1 MYNIMVLSLD
11 SIFSQYP
18 LLLNIIPIVSLLFVS
33 YIAFKITRIILIKIL
48 VPQIKKSKTKL
59 DDSFLKNKLFL
70 KISYVIPLLIIY
82 NFSYV
87 ITDNVSISS
96 SFLDIVITIISIF
109 VFARIIDAFLSSITD
124 AYSKKYKRIPLK
136 SYIQIVKI
144 FVFIFAALIAISVLS
159 GRSPWVLLG
168 SLGAISAVLL
178 LIFRDTI
185 LSFMANL
192 QISSN
197 NLIQLHDWVE
207 APAFGADGDVIEI
220 ALHTIK
226 VQNWDKTI
234 TVIPTHKLIDSSFK
248 NWRGMEESG
257 GRRIK
262 RAINIDMSSIK
273 FCNESMIEKYMQ
285 IDLLSDYLKE
295 KIDDISDLQKKKS
308 VKIGLNSRQL
318 TNVGTF
324 REYVKSY
331 LRNHAKVN
339 HDMTFLIRQLSPTEN
354 GLPLEIYVFSN
365 DNEWINYE
373 NIQADIFDHLLAAV
387 SYFDLRVFQHPSG
400 HDFNKFSNN

>member
-1 MYNIMVLSLD
+1 MISLLD

-18 LLLNIIPIVSLLFVS
+18 ILINIVPIVALFLISYVS
-33 YIAFKITRIILIKIL
+33 FKFTRIILIKIL
-48 VPQIKKSKTKL
+48 VPQIKKSKTQL

-70 KISYVIPLLIIY
+70 KISYVVPLLIIY
-82 NFSYV
+82 NFSFV
-87 ITDNVSISS
+87 ITDNLQISS
-96 SFLDIVITIISIF
+96 SFLNVVITLISIF
-109 VFARIIDAFLSSITD
+109 IFARIIDAFLSSITD

-144 FVFIFAALIAISVLS
+144 FVFIFAALLGISILS
-159 GRSPWVLLG
+159 GQSPWVLIG

-185 LSFMANL
+185 LSLMANL

-197 NLIQLHDWVE
+197 NLIQLHDWIE

-273 FCNESMIEKYMQ
+273 FCNESMVEKYMQ
-285 IDLLSDYLKE
+285 IDLLTDYLKQ
-295 KIDDISDLQKKKS
+295 KTDDIGKSEKKKNIN
-308 VKIGLNSRQL
+308 IGLNSRQL

-324 REYVKSY
+324 REYVKAY

-387 SYFDLRVFQHPSG
+387 SYFDLRVFQHP
-400 HDFNKFSNN
+400 

>member
-1 MYNIMVLSLD
+1 MISFLD

-18 LLLNIIPIVSLLFVS
+18 ILINILPIAVLFLISYVS
-33 YIAFKITRIILIKIL
+33 FKFTRIILIKIL
-48 VPQIKKSKTKL
+48 IPQIKKSKTQL

-87 ITDNVSISS
+87 IADNLQISS
-96 SFLDIVITIISIF
+96 SFLNVVITLISIF
-109 VFARIIDAFLSSITD
+109 IFARIIDAFLSSITD

-144 FVFIFAALIAISVLS
+144 FVFIFAALLGISILS
-159 GRSPWVLLG
+159 GQSPWVLIG

-185 LSFMANL
+185 LSLMANL

-197 NLIQLHDWVE
+197 NLIQLHDWIE

-273 FCNESMIEKYMQ
+273 FCNESMVEKYMQ
-285 IDLLSDYLKE
+285 IDLLTDYLQQKT
-295 KIDDISDLQKKKS
+295 DDISKLEKKKS
-308 VKIGLNSRQL
+308 INVGLNSRQL

-324 REYVKSY
+324 REYVKAY

-365 DNEWINYE
+365 DNEWVNYE

-400 HDFNKFSNN
+400 HDFNKFLNN

>member
-1 MYNIMVLSLD
+1 MISFLD

-18 LLLNIIPIVSLLFVS
+18 ILINILPIAALFLISYVS
-33 YIAFKITRIILIKIL
+33 FKFTRIILIKIL
-48 VPQIKKSKTKL
+48 IPQIKKSKTQL

-87 ITDNVSISS
+87 IADNLQISS
-96 SFLDIVITIISIF
+96 SFLNVVITLISIF
-109 VFARIIDAFLSSITD
+109 IFARIIDAFLSSITD

-144 FVFIFAALIAISVLS
+144 FVFIFAALLGISILS
-159 GRSPWVLLG
+159 GQSPWVLVG

-185 LSFMANL
+185 LSLMANL

-197 NLIQLHDWVE
+197 NLIQLHDWIE

-273 FCNESMIEKYMQ
+273 FCNESMVEKYMQ
-285 IDLLSDYLKE
+285 IDLLTDYLKQ
-295 KIDDISDLQKKKS
+295 KTDDISKLEKKKS
-308 VKIGLNSRQL
+308 INVGLNSRQL

-324 REYVKSY
+324 REYVKAY

-365 DNEWINYE
+365 DNEWVNYE

-400 HDFNKFSNN
+400 YDFNKILNN

>member
-1 MYNIMVLSLD
+1 
-11 SIFSQYP
+11 
-18 LLLNIIPIVSLLFVS
+18 
-33 YIAFKITRIILIKIL
+33 
-48 VPQIKKSKTKL
+48 
-59 DDSFLKNKLFL
+59 
-70 KISYVIPLLIIY
+70 
-82 NFSYV
+82 
-87 ITDNVSISS
+87 
-96 SFLDIVITIISIF
+96 
-109 VFARIIDAFLSSITD
+109 
-124 AYSKKYKRIPLK
+124 
-136 SYIQIVKI
+136 
-144 FVFIFAALIAISVLS
+144 
-159 GRSPWVLLG
+159 
-168 SLGAISAVLL
+168 
-178 LIFRDTI
+178 
-185 LSFMANL
+185 
-192 QISSN
+192 
-197 NLIQLHDWVE
+197 
-207 APAFGADGDVIEI
+207 
-220 ALHTIK
+220 
-226 VQNWDKTI
+226 
-234 TVIPTHKLIDSSFK
+234 
-248 NWRGMEESG
+248 MEESG

-400 HDFNKFSNN
+400 HDFNKFSKSLPLQMHF